1 MSELSSAFP
10 VSGGLYFW
18 AFMLA
23 DKHGPFASWLVGWLN
38 LLGQVNH
45 CCLLQ
50 TCWSVCRHGYSL
62 HDNIAMTG
70 TNQSCWLAEACTSF
84 FFYCAAVFACNP
96 NIILVNTSCVYVY
109 MYASLLSLVST
120 VILVSKA

>member
-1 MSELSSAFP
+1 MVGFAMSELSSAFP

-45 CCLLQ
+45 LCLHQ
-50 TCWSVCRHGYSL
+50 TCCTHGLRLY
-62 HDNIAMTG
+62 DIM
-70 TNQSCWLAEACTSF
+70 
-84 FFYCAAVFACNP
+84 P
-96 NIILVNTSCVYVY
+96 
-109 MYASLLSLVST
+109 
-120 VILVSKA
+120 